1 MEEYSNKDLV
11 IPFYTEE
18 EIMEGNITQFP
29 FNDKYMT
36 YDKRKHQYML
46 TEDAL
51 VENGITLDDNQPD
64 AKKIFLEQVSRAVYS
79 QIKVKAG
86 VTNYAKMMY
95 RIAKGYGA
103 QNLSQL
109 DFRTIF
115 MDEVLLVQAKYMA
128 EGGYAK
134 DMPKVV
140 LNPDTGRVKAS
151 DMSNVDG
158 YWLHDDVITTL
169 DALNLTKPQ
178 RIVWSSD
185 IHWDEY

>member
-79 QIKVKAG
+79 QIKVK
-86 VTNYAKMMY
+86 N
-95 RIAKGYGA
+95 
-103 QNLSQL
+103 
-109 DFRTIF
+109 
-115 MDEVLLVQAKYMA
+115 
-128 EGGYAK
+128 
-134 DMPKVV
+134 
-140 LNPDTGRVKAS
+140 
-151 DMSNVDG
+151 
-158 YWLHDDVITTL
+158 
-169 DALNLTKPQ
+169 
-178 RIVWSSD
+178 
-185 IHWDEY
+185 